1 MRLRGATGES
11 KQLVRSMGRSI
22 VLSAAMQPAQKY
34 DELHA
39 DGNEDGEKLR

>member
-1 MRLRGATGES
+1 LSGAWA
-11 KQLVRSMGRSI
+11 VI

-39 DGNEDGEKLR
+39 DGDEDGEKLR